1 MTEIAVFGGGCF
13 WCYEAIFSRLRG
25 VDSVISGYAG
35 GTTQQPTYDQISMG
49 RTGHAEV
56 IQITFNPEII
66 TYETLLDIFFHVHD
80 PTQINRQGADTGTQ
94 YRSIILHTIPEQ
106 RVAAEK
112 MIATL
117 NNSETFRV
125 EHQGEPIATQLLPLD
140 TFYTAEAYHQKYFDQ
155 NPDQPYCSLIIQP
168 KIAKFLEKYKDLTK

>member
-1 MTEIAVFGGGCF
+1 MTERAVFGGGCF

-35 GTTQQPTYDQISMG
+35 GTAQDPTYDQVSMG

-94 YRSIILHTIPEQ
+94 YRSIILYAIPEQ
-106 RVAAEK
+106 RTAAEK

-117 NNSETFRV
+117 NNT
-125 EHQGEPIATQLLPLD
+125 GEPIATQLMPLE